1 MASILVANKSYKGL
15 SNIAIRRKA
24 LLPENDVI
32 FNLAKPMGAVLS
44 PNIEVRNTS
53 SRDARGNMSRLNTY
67 STSEN
72 ATFQLTYGVSQM
84 ELFALQTGYMTTSGT
99 FTMQLVRNVTV
110 PQLGVIPPVLT
121 GFVGKGVV
129 ADVGLTVPAGTR
141 RVTMAS
147 YTNNLGVSVDLEQ
160 VAHTTT
166 AYATADQFGVGT
178 DGALTFSTNLIGQ
191 TVTVMYP
198 YTVPAKTLGSELVG
212 EVEINFT
219 VTSSDESMTVV
230 NIPSAIIN
238 PSGATMDASA
248 ENTTI
253 TFDLLVGNECR
264 AYRMFDLGTLIG
276 ASC

>member
-1 MASILVANKSYKGL
+1 MASILVANKSYKGI

-72 ATFQLTYGVSQM
+72 ATLQLTYGVAQM
-84 ELFALQTGYMTTSGT
+84 ELYAIQTGYMTTSGT
-99 FTMQLVRNVTV
+99 FTMQLVRNLTV
-110 PQLGVIPPVLT
+110 PQLGTIPAVLT
-121 GFVGKGVV
+121 GFVGKGIVS
-129 ADVGLTVPAGTR
+129 DIGLTVPAGTR

-147 YTNNLGVSVDLEQ
+147 YTNALGVSVDLEQ
-160 VAHTTT
+160 VAFSPT
-166 AYATADQFGVGT
+166 AYATADQFGVGA
-178 DGALTFSTNLIGQ
+178 DGAYTFSTNLIGQ
-191 TVTVMYP
+191 TVTVMHP
-198 YTVPAKTLGSELVG
+198 YTIPAKTLGGELIG

-219 VTSSDESMTVV
+219 ITSSDESMTVV

-238 PSGATMDASA
+238 PAGATMDASA
-248 ENTTI
+248 ESTAI

-264 AYRMFDLGTLIG
+264 AYRLLDLGSLIG